1 VTLADFSERPASPR
15 YGVGLNNSSEMDR
28 SQHYSL
34 RWNNHQSHVLS
45 AFDAL
50 LQNESLVDCTIMCE
64 DSAVRAHKVVLSAC
78 SPYFQKIF
86 TDNPGKHPII
96 VLKDVR
102 CWEMQCILDFMYKGE
117 TSVPEPQLTS
127 LIKAAESLKVRGLT
141 SNDQLPPGV
150 SISSERSSSMMSNGY
165 RERGYSPSPSPRYSG
180 EPSHK
185 LSHISGEPH
194 SNESSPMSLTHQD
207 NGRTSP
213 VPRRKQ
219 ARPRRRSG
227 DSVNSSL
234 DLSKAGSPPLT
245 YTKSP
250 NSVGDHENGPQNLS
264 IRRSHSPGHAPP
276 AINLVK
282 MEQLVEDRE
291 RRMEDNISDG
301 SLERDRD
308 CDSKPHHEGDMGRP
322 ALSNGIHHLQEQE
335 ALQALNFMASGGGLP
350 HPLLPPPIH
359 SPLHGHPGL
368 GPHHFP
374 QMPPI
379 QSRPSSMPP
388 TPSTPTYSGMHP
400 KPGLEYQ
407 RISIDRSKLSEDEAF
422 EHAIEMIS
430 SRQMGFRKAAD
441 FFQVSKWKL
450 YKTAR
455 KRGIYA
461 EIKKQNQAHAL
472 SKVPTNVAHFAE
484 LGVYK
489 QMRKKLP
496 GTEKDMFPHLPRQ
509 SYPLDEDSKLMKTF
523 NISNNNNGSSSNNN
537 ISSAVNNNTLSGKHG
552 FDKRDITFD
561 KRYQEPIKPFDPYFV
576 DMKREAVPG
585 VALGGLGHK
594 PYHGLDAR
602 LEQPIKLTKPLNTS
616 PTNNEEEEDDDDD
629 RLRLV
634 IAHRENTTP
643 EDSDHESSE
652 SAEHSV

>member
-1 VTLADFSERPASPR
+1 ME
-15 YGVGLNNSSEMDR
+15 R

-86 TDNPGKHPII
+86 VDNPGKHPII

-141 SNDQLPPGV
+141 SHDQLPPGV
-150 SISSERSSSMMSNGY
+150 SISSDRSPSMLSNGY
-165 RERGYSPSPSPRYSG
+165 RDRGYSPSPSPRYSG

-185 LSHISGEPH
+185 LSLISGEPH
-194 SNESSPMSLTHQD
+194 SNDSSPMSLTHQD
-207 NGRTSP
+207 QMSDRGGRASP

-234 DLSKAGSPPLT
+234 DLSKAGSPPLV

-250 NSVGDHENGPQNLS
+250 PSIGDENGPQNLS
-264 IRRSHSPGHAPP
+264 IRRSHSPGHAP

-282 MEQLVEDRE
+282 MEQLVEDRD

-308 CDSKPHHEGDMGRP
+308 CDSKPHHENDMGRP
-322 ALSNGIHHLQEQE
+322 ALSNGIHHLQEQVHSPSLHGAPHHHSQE

-350 HPLLPPPIH
+350 HPLLPPPMH
-359 SPLHGHPGL
+359 SPLHGHGGM

-374 QMPPI
+374 PMPNMP
-379 QSRPSSMPP
+379 SRPSSMPGTP
-388 TPSTPTYSGMHP
+388 TTPTYSGIHP

-489 QMRKKLP
+489 QMRKKIP
-496 GTEKDMFPHLPRQ
+496 GSEKDMFPHLPRQ
-509 SYPLDEDSKLMKTF
+509 SFPLEDDPKMIKTF
-523 NISNNNNGSSSNNN
+523 NINNNN
-537 ISSAVNNNTLSGKHG
+537 LPMKHNS

-561 KRYQEPIKPFDPYFV
+561 KRYQEPLKPFDPINGV
-576 DMKREAVPG
+576 MDMKTVPIPFNN
-585 VALGGLGHK
+585 LPHK
-594 PYHGLDAR
+594 PYQCLDAR
-602 LEQPIKLTKPLNTS
+602 LEQPIKLTKPLDRPDHND
-616 PTNNEEEEDDDDD
+616 EDEDDEDD
-629 RLRLV
+629 RLLV
-634 IAHRENTTP
+634 IAHRENASP